1 VLATVLSAF
10 VLASITTPV
19 LWVIGVVVLVAG
31 ILTLLRGGI
40 VGGIVLII
48 IGILL
53 GALNVL

>member
-1 VLATVLSAF
+1 MLATVLSAF